1 MFTRIYEDNVLG
13 KLDDNRYT
21 RLAAEYTK
29 EQEELQE
36 KVIEYEKE
44 LLGAEKKTVDKRM
57 LYQGLMEFLEVKK
70 LTPEIVNKLIQKI
83 EVHNPEKK
91 FAKHSCVKIDITFT
105 AIGLFSIPDEAEL
118 LKIAERSKNTPQDFK
133 ELSA

>member
-1 MFTRIYEDNVLG
+1 MFTRIYENNVLG
-13 KLDDNRYT
+13 KLDNNRYT
-21 RLAAEYTK
+21 RLASEYTK

-36 KVIEYEKE
+36 KVLGYEKE
-44 LLGAEKKTVDKRM
+44 LLGA
-57 LYQGLMEFLEVKK
+57 
-70 LTPEIVNKLIQKI
+70 
-83 EVHNPEKK
+83 EKK

-118 LKIAERSKNTPQDFK
+118 LKIAERSKNTTQDFK